1 MSADV
6 YEVTMP
12 KLGESVTEGVVS
24 AVAEAGWRS
33 RRL

>member
-12 KLGESVTEGVVS
+12 KLGETVTEGVVS
-24 AVAEAGWRS
+24 QDRKSVV
-33 RRL
+33 